1 MKRLNS
7 DKIYK
12 YVPKKENP
20 DNSEIVE
27 NNKIVEKINSE
38 RHINHFKDFKKRY
51 NKNRIIS
58 HNKSSRIK
66 HYNQNHNINQTNQSY
81 KKCSKCNRNIIDELS
96 SFYNEEKNE
105 YYCFDCALNEAKNLL
120 SPDPKNIIMYLGAGT
135 FGEIKEIKSEK
146 KFMIIKRIKFSKPKF
161 EKFSM
166 NYLPFDQY

>member
-12 YVPKKENP
+12 YVPKKDISNKFEE
-20 DNSEIVE
+20 DFD
-27 NNKIVEKINSE
+27 NKIIEEINPEKY
-38 RHINHFKDFKKRY
+38 INHFQKRH
-51 NKNRIIS
+51 NKNRFAI
-58 HNKSSRIK
+58 HNKNNRSRHSPQNLTK
-66 HYNQNHNINQTNQSY
+66 LNQNY
-81 KKCSKCNRNIIDELS
+81 KKCSKCNRNILDELS

-105 YYCFDCALNEAKNLL
+105 YYCFDCALEEARNQL